1 MAQPDATGMTA
12 ATAGTVP
19 RLSRYDATA
28 LTIVVA
34 CQTML
39 VIDASIVNVALPVIR
54 RGLGLSVSQLTWTV
68 NAYTLAFGGLV
79 LVGGRAGD
87 LFGRRRVFIGSL
99 LLFSAASLVGGLAL
113 DGAVLFAARA
123 VQGIA
128 AAVAAPNALALL
140 MARFPDGIRR
150 DRALVWYAG
159 ASGAGMTL
167 GLMLGGMLTTWLSWR
182 WVFFINVP
190 VGAAIAALAP
200 GVLGQSAPRSGRLD
214 LAGVIS
220 GTLAATA
227 IVNGFVL
234 ASSDGWS
241 SAWVL
246 ASFGAGLAL
255 AVAFVMVERRAH
267 DAAVPLGLFRSWP
280 RNGAYL
286 ARVVLTAA
294 FGGMLFLLT
303 LFMENALG
311 YSALWTGLAYLP
323 SAASIVIT
331 SRTVP
336 RILSRYGPRPALV
349 AGAAMIV
356 IGMAW
361 LDRVTASSQYLTAVL
376 GPTVLFGLG
385 AGLLYVAITQVAL
398 AGVAPGDEGVA
409 SGVITSM
416 QQVGDSLG
424 VAILVTVYAAWH
436 APASPGRT
444 TAAVMAPGLH
454 AAFLGGLALS
464 VLLLIITIAV
474 PVTDAGSGQA
484 AGRGSA

>member
-1 MAQPDATGMTA
+1 MARPDAAGVTA
-12 ATAGTVP
+12 ATASRLP
-19 RLSRYDATA
+19 RLSRSDATA
-28 LTIVVA
+28 LAVVVA

-39 VIDASIVNVALPVIR
+39 VIDASIVNVALPVMR
-54 RGLGLSVSQLTWTV
+54 RALDLSVGELTWTV

-87 LFGRRRVFIGSL
+87 LLGRRRVFIGSVL
-99 LLFSAASLVGGLAL
+99 VFSAASLAGGLAL
-113 DGAVLFAARA
+113 DGVVLFAARA
-123 VQGIA
+123 AQGIA

-167 GLMLGGMLTTWLSWR
+167 GLLLGGMLTTWLSWR

-200 GVLGQSAPRSGRLD
+200 DAADRPAPRSSRLD
-214 LAGVIS
+214 LPGVIS

-227 IVNGFVL
+227 IVNGFIM
-234 ASSDGWS
+234 ASADGWA

-246 ASFGAGLAL
+246 ASFGAGIAF
-255 AVAFVMVERRAH
+255 AVAFVLVERRTH
-267 DAAVPLGLFRSWP
+267 DPAVPLWLFRSWP

-311 YSALWTGLAYLP
+311 YSALGTGIAYLP
-323 SAASIVIT
+323 SAAAIVVA

-336 RILSRYGPRPALV
+336 RILSRYGPRPVLV
-349 AGAAMIV
+349 GGAAMIV
-356 IGMAW
+356 VGMAW
-361 LDRVTASSQYLTAVL
+361 LDQVTGSSQYLGAVL

-398 AGVAPGDEGVA
+398 AGVPAGDEGAA
-409 SGVITSM
+409 SGAITSM

-424 VAILVTVYAAWH
+424 VAVLVTVYVAWH
-436 APASPGRT
+436 APTGLGRT
-444 TAAVMAPGLH
+444 TAAAMAPGLH
-454 AAFLGGLALS
+454 AAYLGALALS
-464 VLLLIITIAV
+464 VLLLIITMAV
-474 PVTDAGSGQA
+474 PVTATRQVATG
-484 AGRGSA
+484 